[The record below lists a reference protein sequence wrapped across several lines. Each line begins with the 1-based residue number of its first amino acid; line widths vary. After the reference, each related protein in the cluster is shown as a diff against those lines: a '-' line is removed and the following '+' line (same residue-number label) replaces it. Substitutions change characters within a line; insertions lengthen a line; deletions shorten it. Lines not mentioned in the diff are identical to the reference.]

1 MSTCHVAGVIWI
13 LKASIG
19 VITWFGCSRKSL
31 HWNDSCPRLW
41 PCRKRWR
48 WRSKYPTPYKK
59 EIDGTRLGLGLDM
72 RRTKLQYQY
81 AEPMQKCV
89 ATEGRSYQWQIFIV
103 LGFSWPRASHTILG
117 WKGLSHI
124 KCAHLGRDSSQLI
137 LNKHFV
143 VSKSLNQNQMKHWNI
158 SQKLGEICK

>member
-81 AEPMQKCV
+81 AEAMQKCV
-89 ATEGRSYQWQIFIV
+89 ATEGRSYQWQISSSLDF
-103 LGFSWPRASHTILG
+103 LDPERLTPSSDERGSHTLNVHTLDVIPPSWYWTSIL
-117 WKGLSHI
+117 WFQRVLI
-124 KCAHLGRDSSQLI
+124 KI
-137 LNKHFV
+137 K
-143 VSKSLNQNQMKHWNI
+143 WNI
-158 SQKLGEICK
+158 ETSHRN